1 VKKVCLSVSFCLS
14 VCLSVDPISFM
25 VFWRESHSPSFAVY
39 MLPPSDASI
48 FGFEKP

>member
-1 VKKVCLSVSFCLS
+1 VKKSFSLGLFLS
-14 VCLSVDPISFM
+14 VCLSLVPISFM

-48 FGFEKP
+48 FGFAKP